1 MDLIGSGTLH
11 HTCFI
16 VDDVE
21 DAARK
26 MRDSLTIKPW
36 GIWTIRPEDCEL
48 RGEPSPFTFRVAI
61 APVGKANF
69 ELIQPLSGNS
79 VYSECLAANGPGF
92 HHSCIAYPSLDEMH
106 VAKKELLKQG
116 RELVQSAS
124 LGDLGEF
131 CYFTLPE
138 IGACLELLYLTA
150 LPRPDRTIE

>member
-21 DAARK
+21 KAARK
-26 MRDSLTIKPW
+26 MKDSLSIKPW
-36 GIWTIRPEDCEL
+36 GIWTITPEDCEV
-48 RGEPSPFTFRVAI
+48 RGEKVPFSFRVAI

-69 ELIQPLSGNS
+69 ELIQPLSGKS
-79 VYSECLAANGPGF
+79 VYADRLSADGPGF
-92 HHSCIAYPSLDEMH
+92 HHTCIAYPSLEEMH
-106 VAKKELLKQG
+106 SAKKELLKQG

-124 LGDLGEF
+124 LGKLGEF
-131 CYFTLPE
+131 CYFELPE

-150 LPRPDRTIE
+150 LPRPDKTIE